1 MGHTAAVSSETTTAP
16 GPRGHWFWG
25 TLPDFR
31 RDRLGFLLR
40 TARDYGGVARLG
52 RRRPLVFLVS
62 DPDAVKHV
70 LQDNA
75 ENYGRNTRG
84 VAALRETLG
93 NGLLTTSGAA
103 WRRNRR
109 LAQPAFHRQ
118 RLAGFATV
126 MADAAAGLV
135 TRLRSV
141 GAAGASFDV
150 VPEFSRVALQ
160 IVGRCLFQRDLA
172 DEADQVG
179 RALRVTLHHTMDKA
193 QSFFPLPSVLPTPA
207 NLRFHA
213 ALRTLH
219 RLVLSLID
227 ERRREG
233 GDRGDLLSM
242 LLLARDE
249 DGGEGLSNAQLRD
262 EIITLLL
269 AGHETTAMAMAWT
282 TYLLARHPA
291 VQREVQREAR
301 DVVSGAAPTL
311 EELPRLRLTRAVLE
325 ESMRLYPPAWIVTRS
340 ANAADRLGGHD
351 VPAGAIVLVSPYVTH
366 RDPVWWPDPE
376 RFDPSRFTTPAEH
389 EVTASKAGRPRYA
402 YYPFGGG
409 PHLCIGAGF
418 AMMEA
423 TILLATLARALTFE
437 LDDSHPVAVDA
448 LVTLRPRHG
457 LWFRSTP
464 V

>member
-1 MGHTAAVSSETTTAP
+1 VPSQPTTVP
-16 GPRGHWFWG
+16 GPRGHWLWG
-25 TLPDFR
+25 TLPEFR
-31 RDRLGFLLR
+31 RDRLGFLLS
-40 TARDYGGVARLG
+40 TARTYGGVAQLG
-52 RRRPLVFLVS
+52 RRRPAVFLIS
-62 DPDAVKHV
+62 EPAAVKHV

-93 NGLLTTSGAA
+93 DGLLTTSGAP

-135 TRLRSV
+135 ARLRSA
-141 GAAGASFDV
+141 GAGGASFDV

-160 IVGRCLFQRDLA
+160 IVGRCLFQRDLS

-179 RALRVTLHHTMDKA
+179 RALRVALHHTMDKA
-193 QSFFPLPSVLPTPA
+193 QALFPLPSVLPTPA

-213 ALRTLH
+213 ALRTLD

-227 ERRREG
+227 QRRREG

-262 EIITLLL
+262 ELITLLL
-269 AGHETTAMAMAWT
+269 AGHETTAMAMSWT
-282 TYLLARHPA
+282 MYLLARHRG
-291 VQREVQREAR
+291 VQRELHREAGQ
-301 DVVSGAAPTL
+301 VVDGAAPSL
-311 EELPRLRLTRAVLE
+311 DQLPRLHLTRAVLE
-325 ESMRLYPPAWIVTRS
+325 ESMRLYPPAWVVTRS
-340 ANAADRLGGHD
+340 ANAADQVGGHAI
-351 VPAGAIVLVSPYVTH
+351 PPGAIVLVSPYVTH
-366 RDPVWWPDPE
+366 RDPLWWPDPE
-376 RFDPSRFTTPAEH
+376 RFDPSRFASAAHDGPAAKGAPE
-389 EVTASKAGRPRYA
+389 RPRYA

-423 TILLATLARALTFE
+423 TILLGALARALTVD
-437 LDDSHPVAVDA
+437 LDESHPVAVEA

-457 LWFRSTP
+457 LWLRATP
-464 V
+464 T

>member
-1 MGHTAAVSSETTTAP
+1 MTSEPTTAP

-25 TLPDFR
+25 TRPEFR

-40 TARDYGGVARLG
+40 TAREYGGVARLG

-62 DPDAVKHV
+62 DPAAVKHV

-93 NGLLTTSGAA
+93 NGLLPTSGPA

-126 MADAAAGLV
+126 MAGAAAELV
-135 TRLRSV
+135 TRLQ
-141 GAAGASFDV
+141 GAGAGGASFDV

-172 DEADQVG
+172 DDADQVG

-193 QSFFPLPSVLPTPA
+193 QALFPLPSVLPTPA
-207 NLRFHA
+207 NVRFHA
-213 ALRTLH
+213 ALRTLD

-227 ERRREG
+227 ERRQAG

-269 AGHETTAMAMAWT
+269 AGHETTAMAMSWT
-282 TYLLARHPA
+282 AYLLARHPE
-291 VQREVQREAR
+291 VQRALQREAR
-301 DVVSGAAPTL
+301 EVISGAAPSL
-311 EELPRLRLTRAVLE
+311 DELPRLRLTRAVLE

-340 ANAADRLGGHD
+340 ANAADELGGPA

-366 RDPVWWPDPE
+366 HDPAWWPDPE
-376 RFDPSRFTTPAEH
+376 RFDPARFATPAEH
-389 EVTASKAGRPRYA
+389 DATTGKGPAERPRYA

-423 TILLATLARALTFE
+423 TILLATIARALTLP
-437 LDDSHPVAVDA
+437 LDEAHPVAVDA

-457 LWFRSTP
+457 LWLRATP
-464 V
+464 A

>member
-1 MGHTAAVSSETTTAP
+1 MTPVVVDSAPPTTAP

-25 TLPDFR
+25 TLPEFR

-40 TARDYGGVARLG
+40 TARAYGGVARLG
-52 RRRPLVFLVS
+52 RRRPAIFLVS
-62 DPDAVKHV
+62 DPAAVKHV

-93 NGLLTTSGAA
+93 NGLLTTSGAP

-118 RLAGFATV
+118 RLAGFATI
-126 MADAAAGLV
+126 MAEAAAGLV
-135 TRLRSV
+135 ARLRDA
-141 GAAGASFDV
+141 GAGGASFDV

-193 QSFFPLPSVLPTPA
+193 QALFPLPSVLPTPA
-207 NLRFHA
+207 NVRFHA
-213 ALRTLH
+213 ALRTLD

-227 ERRREG
+227 ERRRAG

-269 AGHETTAMAMAWT
+269 AGHETTAMAMSWT
-282 TYLLARHPA
+282 AYLLARHPT
-291 VQREVQREAR
+291 VQRELQDEAR
-301 DVVSGAAPTL
+301 QGLGDGAPWMDR
-311 EELPRLRLTRAVLE
+311 LPRLPLARAVLE

-340 ANAADRLGGHD
+340 ANAADQLGGHSI
-351 VPAGAIVLVSPYVTH
+351 PAGAIVLVSPYVTH
-366 RDPVWWPDPE
+366 HDPAWWPDPE
-376 RFDPSRFTTPAEH
+376 RFDPACFAAPAGAAADTRPGE
-389 EVTASKAGRPRYA
+389 RPRYA

-423 TILLATLARALTFE
+423 TILLATIARELTLA
-437 LDDSHPVAVDA
+437 LDETHPVAVDA

-457 LWFRSTP
+457 LWLRATP
-464 V
+464 S